1 MNIVFNISCILF
13 AFMGFFIYFCHHIT
27 NMVTCMNA
35 KTRRHIKHLLALG
48 FGFIFLICS
57 FNIYKTNVVTITSD
71 IPDVVQPGTTITV
84 TITINKGNIEGFG
97 RFTNTLPKGFTAT
110 SSDPNF
116 SFNDN
121 TVTILW
127 VKLPKSP
134 TFTVS
139 YDIVIP
145 EKVKTSFPFNGK
157 FGYVQNNEKHFADLS
172 PKLIRVTSCGAAQG
186 HDDNVRQTNYEAVT
200 CYRTIGFIDDEAT
213 VSVRINKSDITAMCK
228 IEEMIPE
235 GYMFSSVDNAGSEY
249 SAFENVARFMWTKSP
264 SDQVFSVVYKVKAK
278 PGYNIKDLNINGAF
292 TAFDAKG
299 DKSFII
305 LDKDARIDESTGK
318 QSRYDSDNHLL
329 DTKEGVRGR
338 YASTNSAQTL
348 KDFKFS
354 SEQTTFFANTNAVNT
369 LYRTFTPTTQTN
381 TAATN
386 NVNAEKTPVNTAS
399 TTSTTP
405 STTKTTTPSSSTTT
419 TSTNTASTAT
429 KTTTASTATATNS
442 ATKTTTTNTAATT
455 TSATKNTS
463 TPPATKPTT
472 TSTSVASQTTT
483 KPTTTTATKTT
494 TASATTKPAATST
507 STAAKTTS
515 TTGTATKTA
524 TNSSSAKTGT
534 TTASSTTR
542 TTTSTAARPSTASTT
557 KTSTTTTRPS
567 TTSTAKTSPSTRTN
581 TTSTSAKTST
591 AQTQTKTNSSA
602 NTTNVRFRI
611 QVAATQKMLQNSKV
625 YFAKR
630 NINQPVAVEHIGNMY
645 KYTIENYETYLQAR
659 NRRNEVWEKTP
670 IKGAFIVA
678 YNGKQRI
685 TVQEALMIT
694 KQKWVK

>member
-1 MNIVFNISCILF
+1 
-13 AFMGFFIYFCHHIT
+13 
-27 NMVTCMNA
+27 MNA

-48 FGFIFLICS
+48 FGLIFLICS

-157 FGYVQNNEKHFADLS
+157 FGYVQNNEKRFADLS

-318 QSRYDSDNHLL
+318 QSRYGSDNHLL

-386 NVNAEKTPVNTAS
+386 NVNAEKTPVTTAS

-405 STTKTTTPSSSTTT
+405 SATKTTTTSSSTTT

-463 TPPATKPTT
+463 TTPATKPTT

-507 STAAKTTS
+507 STATKTATVSTS

-567 TTSTAKTSPSTRTN
+567 TTSTAKTSTSPRTS

>member
-1 MNIVFNISCILF
+1 
-13 AFMGFFIYFCHHIT
+13 
-27 NMVTCMNA
+27 
-35 KTRRHIKHLLALG
+35 
-48 FGFIFLICS
+48 
-57 FNIYKTNVVTITSD
+57 VVTITSD

-127 VKLPKSP
+127 VKLPKSQ

-157 FGYVQNNEKHFADLS
+157 FGYVQNNEKRFADLS

-186 HDDNVRQTNYEAVT
+186 HDDKVRQTNYEAVT

-318 QSRYDSDNHLL
+318 QSRYGSDNHLL

-386 NVNAEKTPVNTAS
+386 NVNAEKTPVTTAS

-405 STTKTTTPSSSTTT
+405 S
-419 TSTNTASTAT
+419 AT

-442 ATKTTTTNTAATT
+442 ATKTTTTNTATTT

-463 TPPATKPTT
+463 TTPATKPTT

-507 STAAKTTS
+507 STATK
-515 TTGTATKTA
+515 TATKTA

-567 TTSTAKTSPSTRTN
+567 TTSTAKTSPSPRTN

-630 NINQPVAVEHIGNMY
+630 NINQHVAVEHIGNMY

>member
-48 FGFIFLICS
+48 FGLIFLICS

-157 FGYVQNNEKHFADLS
+157 FGYVQNNEKRFADLS

-318 QSRYDSDNHLL
+318 QSRYGSDNHLL

-386 NVNAEKTPVNTAS
+386 NVNAEKTTMTTAS

-405 STTKTTTPSSSTTT
+405 SATKTTTTSSSTTT

-442 ATKTTTTNTAATT
+442 ATKTT
-455 TSATKNTS
+455 SATKNTS
-463 TPPATKPTT
+463 TTPATKPTT

-507 STAAKTTS
+507 STA
-515 TTGTATKTA
+515 TKTA

-534 TTASSTTR
+534 TTASSTT

-557 KTSTTTTRPS
+557 KTSSTTTRPS
-567 TTSTAKTSPSTRTN
+567 TTSTAKTSPSPRTN

>member
-1 MNIVFNISCILF
+1 
-13 AFMGFFIYFCHHIT
+13 
-27 NMVTCMNA
+27 MNA

-48 FGFIFLICS
+48 FGLIFLICS

-157 FGYVQNNEKHFADLS
+157 FGYVQNNEKRFADLS

-186 HDDNVRQTNYEAVT
+186 HDDKVRQTNYEAVT

-318 QSRYDSDNHLL
+318 QSRYGSDNHLL

-386 NVNAEKTPVNTAS
+386 NVNAEKTTMTTAS

-405 STTKTTTPSSSTTT
+405 SATKTTTTSSSTTT
-419 TSTNTASTAT
+419 TSTNTA
-429 KTTTASTATATNS
+429 
-442 ATKTTTTNTAATT
+442 
-455 TSATKNTS
+455 
-463 TPPATKPTT
+463 
-472 TSTSVASQTTT
+472 
-483 KPTTTTATKTT
+483 
-494 TASATTKPAATST
+494 
-507 STAAKTTS
+507 
-515 TTGTATKTA
+515 
-524 TNSSSAKTGT
+524 
-534 TTASSTTR
+534 
-542 TTTSTAARPSTASTT
+542 
-557 KTSTTTTRPS
+557 
-567 TTSTAKTSPSTRTN
+567 
-581 TTSTSAKTST
+581 
-591 AQTQTKTNSSA
+591 
-602 NTTNVRFRI
+602 
-611 QVAATQKMLQNSKV
+611 
-625 YFAKR
+625 
-630 NINQPVAVEHIGNMY
+630 
-645 KYTIENYETYLQAR
+645 
-659 NRRNEVWEKTP
+659 
-670 IKGAFIVA
+670 
-678 YNGKQRI
+678 
-685 TVQEALMIT
+685 
-694 KQKWVK
+694 

>member
-1 MNIVFNISCILF
+1 
-13 AFMGFFIYFCHHIT
+13 MG
-27 NMVTCMNA
+27 TCMNT
-35 KTRRHIKHLLALG
+35 KTKQYIKHILALG

-139 YDIVIP
+139 YDIIIP

-157 FGYVQNNEKHFADLS
+157 FGYVQNNEKRFADLS
-172 PKLIRVTSCGAAQG
+172 PKMIRVTSCGAAQG
-186 HDDNVRQTNYEAVT
+186 HDDKVRQTNYEAVT

-278 PGYNIKDLNINGAF
+278 PGYNIKNLNINGAF

-318 QSRYDSDNHLL
+318 QSRYGSDNHLL
-329 DTKEGVRGR
+329 DTKDGVRGR

-369 LYRTFTPTTQTN
+369 LYRTFAPTTQTN
-381 TAATN
+381 AVATN
-386 NVNAEKTPVNTAS
+386 EANTESTTATAAS
-399 TTSTTP
+399 TTNTTP
-405 STTKTTTPSSSTTT
+405 SATKTTTTSSSTTT

-429 KTTTASTATATNS
+429 KTTTASNTTATNS

-455 TSATKNTS
+455 TSATKTAS
-463 TPPATKPTT
+463 ATTPATKTTT
-472 TSTSVASQTTT
+472 TSTGVASQTTT

-494 TASATTKPAATST
+494 TASTTTRPA
-507 STAAKTTS
+507 TTS
-515 TTGTATKTA
+515 TNTASTTSSTSKTT
-524 TNSSSAKTGT
+524 TNSSTVKTGT

-542 TTTSTAARPSTASTT
+542 TTTSTATKPATASTT

-567 TTSTAKTSPSTRTN
+567 TTSTAKTSTTTKTS
-581 TTSTSAKTST
+581 TTSTSSKTST
-591 AQTQTKTNSSA
+591 AQTQTKTSSTA
-602 NTTNVRFRI
+602 NTTAVRYKI
-611 QVAATQKMLQNSKV
+611 QVAATQKMLQNSKL

-630 NINQPVAVEHIGNMY
+630 NINQPVAVDHIDNMY

-659 NRRNEVWEKTP
+659 NRRNEVWETTP
-670 IKGAFIVA
+670 IKGAFVVA